1 MSSLSTGGSDG
12 IPRSSAGSMMTISP
26 LSAAVSIRFGGGEVG
41 NSGGGESGRLG
52 RDVDEEDLKLESS
65 IGASKLSGA
74 SKMVAVVFLFSGMVP
89 SASMTTA
96 AFASVGASLTLE
108 VCISRGSGSD
118 IRLSNSWRFFF
129 HPSLLL

>member
-1 MSSLSTGGSDG
+1 MGNS
-12 IPRSSAGSMMTISP
+12 
-26 LSAAVSIRFGGGEVG
+26 GGGEVG

-52 RDVDEEDLKLESS
+52 RDADEEDLKLESS

-74 SKMVAVVFLFSGMVP
+74 SKMVAAVFLFSGMVP
-89 SASMTTA
+89 SASMTSVA
-96 AFASVGASLTLE
+96 LASVGASLTLE

-118 IRLSNSWRFFF
+118 MRLSNSWRFFF